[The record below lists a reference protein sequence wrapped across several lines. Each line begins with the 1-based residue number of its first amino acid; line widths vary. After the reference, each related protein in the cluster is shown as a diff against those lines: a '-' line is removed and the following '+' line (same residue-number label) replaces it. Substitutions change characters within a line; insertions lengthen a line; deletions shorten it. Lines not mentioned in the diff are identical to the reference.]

1 MFPTK
6 RGMPPPQPPKS
17 NIPAAAMSLVGD
29 GDDLSTD
36 GAPAGGQGDDS
47 ADSQVPAQLT
57 AAIADLV
64 KQYGADLVEQAA
76 EQGDDDSDT
85 DGALGMDESDTGA
98 GAMGQG

>member
-36 GAPAGGQGDDS
+36 GAPAGGQSDDS

-64 KQYGADLVEQAA
+64 KQYGADLVQQAA
-76 EQGDDDSDT
+76 TDAGDDNDT
-85 DGALGMDESDTGA
+85 DGALGMDQDGNGA
-98 GAMGQG
+98 LDEG